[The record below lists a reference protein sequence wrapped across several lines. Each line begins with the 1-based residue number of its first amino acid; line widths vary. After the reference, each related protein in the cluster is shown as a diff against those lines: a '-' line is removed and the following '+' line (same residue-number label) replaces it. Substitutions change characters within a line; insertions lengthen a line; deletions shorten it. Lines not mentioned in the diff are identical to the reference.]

1 MKTFI
6 SDIIPKIKK
15 YSKKLDDV
23 TLLTNKHWVVIDDV
37 NSIRTGYI
45 FRENDQLLIIQNELV
60 KKAKWEYLDH
70 NSLLI
75 DTNNKCYMFRHGF
88 LDENILALKVE
99 GIAEYA
105 FLVVESKYE
114 EGLDSFDQIVKFLD
128 KNYIKSITVTEQ
140 PKVLAESLNKNFK
153 LPIYDELRISNNK
166 NIRSKYS
173 QITIKFSD
181 NLVGDYFKTSNG
193 EIYYIKVQGDKVYYD
208 DEECTI
214 RGLYYLLKCNRILDI
229 GKC

>member
-1 MKTFI
+1 VIGKRDDKTL
-6 SDIIPKIKK
+6 
-15 YSKKLDDV
+15 Y
-23 TLLTNKHWVVIDDV
+23 
-37 NSIRTGYI
+37 
-45 FRENDQLLIIQNELV
+45 
-60 KKAKWEYLDH
+60 
-70 NSLLI
+70 
-75 DTNNKCYMFRHGF
+75 RHGF
-88 LDENILALKVE
+88 FDSNVLALNVD
-99 GIAEYA
+99 GTDEYA
-105 FLVVESKYE
+105 FFINEAKYD
-114 EGLDSFDQIVKFLD
+114 EGLKSFDHIVQFLERS
-128 KNYIKSITVTEQ
+128 YVKSLAVTEQ